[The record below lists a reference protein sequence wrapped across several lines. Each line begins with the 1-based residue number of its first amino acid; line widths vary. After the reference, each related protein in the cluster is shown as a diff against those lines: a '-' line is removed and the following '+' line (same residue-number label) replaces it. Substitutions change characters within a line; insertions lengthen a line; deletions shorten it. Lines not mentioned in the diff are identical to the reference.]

1 MMKRIPWLLPLII
14 LMLSVFSGFIFG
26 LNTTAGLWVSATLL
40 VVGLVWL
47 YQTRKRA
54 QSIKRLSTQLR
65 RLLSGDYQLDLAE
78 YEEGELSVLSAD
90 LYKLMIAFREQQANL
105 IEDKTW
111 LADSISDISHQLKT
125 PITSMMM
132 LTDLLK
138 KDLEPERRKQ
148 FLNQLSSQTDRLQWL
163 VRNLLT
169 LSKLDAHA
177 IVYSPESISYQE
189 LIERSVEPL
198 LISMELKNQQLD
210 IIGDHDSALTVDGN
224 WLVES
229 LTNMIKNA
237 SDHGPI
243 DSPIHIKA
251 SNLPM
256 SHTFEITNQGM
267 IDPTDLPHLFTRFYR
282 GRHAGSESVGIGLA
296 ISRAIVV
303 QQGGTIEVESK
314 NEQTTFRIRFP
325 K

>member
-1 MMKRIPWLLPLII
+1 MRPIRYPILITI
-14 LMLSVFSGFIFG
+14 LIG
-26 LNTTAGLWVSATLL
+26 LAVIAASYQLNPQAGLLMAVTLIL
-40 VVGLVWL
+40 AGIVWL
-47 YQTRKRA
+47 VQTRKRN
-54 QSIKRLSTQLR
+54 QQIKRLSTKLR
-65 RLLSGDYQLDLAE
+65 RVLSGDYQLDLTE

-90 LYKLMIAFREQQANL
+90 LYKLMIAFREQQAIL

-138 KDLEPERRKQ
+138 KDLEPERRRQ

-169 LSKLDAHA
+169 LSKLDAQA
-177 IVYSPESISYQE
+177 IRYTPELVTYQE
-189 LIERSVEPL
+189 LIDLSIEPL
-198 LISMELKNQQLD
+198 LISLELKEQPLQ
-210 IIGDHDSALTVDGN
+210 IEGDLAAKLLIDGN
-224 WLVES
+224 WLAEA
-229 LTNMIKNA
+229 LTNIIKNA
-237 SDHGPI
+237 SDHGPRQA
-243 DSPIHIKA
+243 PIIVRA
-251 SNLPM
+251 MDRPM

-267 IDPTDLPHLFTRFYR
+267 ISPQDLPHLFTRFYR
-282 GRHAGSESVGIGLA
+282 GQHASTDSVGIGLA

-303 QQGGTIEVESK
+303 QQGGNIEVESHDD
-314 NEQTTFRIRFP
+314 QTTFRIRFP